1 MKKNILSLFCI
12 ICLNSCYTC
21 YDVKRHCETLS
32 YSFMVTQKSKD
43 NRDFIFSGIDK
54 NNRFIKFKEPQYWDI
69 YDSVEVGDTLLKKIG
84 EPDLILIKKE
94 TTLIFPLLCG
104 GRPVE

>member
-1 MKKNILSLFCI
+1 
-12 ICLNSCYTC
+12 
-21 YDVKRHCETLS
+21 LS